1 MAAGL
6 PIVAS
11 RIDGYRS
18 VLDEKEGFF
27 TNVKDAHDISEKLS
41 RLITDKNLRIQMG
54 ENGRE
59 KSKLFS
65 WSIVTDKILDHYLS
79 LTSILNADHF
89 RPVD

>member
-27 TNVKDAHDISEKLS
+27 TNVKDPHDISEKLS
-41 RLITDKNLRIQMG
+41 QLISDKNMRIQMG

-65 WSIVTDKILDHYLS
+65 WPIVTDKILDHYLS